1 MSFTLRYFTL
11 GTTPDGEYDRN
22 TRIYFC
28 CRNDGSATRA
38 IELPTMS
45 PFHLLK
51 WGDQCQKVKN
61 KTMVISELR
70 ENKSGKFNTIAM
82 KNR

>member
-1 MSFTLRYFTL
+1 MKLVALIFPIIFSLLKGIKLHYAFVYKFT

-28 CRNDGSATRA
+28 CRNDGPATRA
-38 IELPTMS
+38 IELPTTS

-51 WGDQCQKVKN
+51 WGDQCQKVQQ
-61 KTMVISELR
+61 
-70 ENKSGKFNTIAM
+70 
-82 KNR
+82 